1 MVILVLAALGLLSAL
16 GLADAMLATRV
27 AALAEERVRAHAAM
41 LEALPALFTPPD
53 VPWLCLRSPDAPIR
67 VLHAASGGSR
77 VELVW
82 WAVGRG
88 AVRAQITGLSPL
100 GGRHR
105 RLALM
110 APDSLPTDPGQPGC
124 PGATR
129 LVPAGE
135 GWLLPHPEG

>member
-16 GLADAMLATRV
+16 GLADALQATRV

-41 LEALPALFTPPD
+41 LEALPALFAPPD

-67 VLHAASGGSR
+67 VLR
-77 VELVW
+77 VGTDGARAELVW
-82 WAVGRG
+82 WAVARG
-88 AVRAQITGLSPL
+88 AVRAQVTGLSPL

-105 RLALM
+105 RLALLT
-110 APDSLPTDPGQPGC
+110 PDSLPADPSAPGC
-124 PGATR
+124 PTATR